1 MLAVLYKVLICTGVD
16 NNQCTEAAT
25 DAKIIPWPVTEH
37 ERQLLRKQLESDT
50 DNLQQEFAKLVAST
64 SMHMKTTHV
73 ETAVLVLAIIS
84 YDASLKLK
92 FASRWSYARDFVFVE
107 ASHYWSFYDFSLLKI
122 IIEATLND
130 NTICVYDVEKLLRRY
145 INLFKDYCSRRL
157 CKSPSNGADASEQT
171 SEVVMLIDDRMNL
184 KECTWQDLQK
194 LQDIASQVTGVRIE
208 GLYSCTNFK
217 KIETADDIMQ
227 QEASPSKKIRLEE
240 DSCSSTDSEISDIEL
255 RGVDKL
261 SETELVVEDSW
272 DFFQWNGYG
281 LKARIQPDSLP
292 TDVDSCT
299 ITIKASL
306 SGQYQLPPN
315 THLVSPVFWLHCTP
329 RCKFNFPV
337 TLEIQHCAPLKNS
350 FRLFM
355 AGASSAQ
362 KDLPYSFK
370 VLHGGSF
377 SENISYGTIDLSQ
390 FGGIAVVQERADER
404 RYWSN
409 VFAMGPANH
418 KTVHFTVTWD
428 DEAHITVSLL
438 LII

>member
-1 MLAVLYKVLICTGVD
+1 MLQHYPSCHLLGIISCAEE
-16 NNQCTEAAT
+16 TES
-25 DAKIIPWPVTEH
+25 DAKIIPWPISES
-37 ERQLLRKQLESDT
+37 ERQLLRKQLESNS
-50 DNLQQEFAKLVAST
+50 DNLQQEFAKVVS
-64 SMHMKTTHV
+64 SVSQCMVRNDV
-73 ETAVLVLAIIS
+73 ESLALYLVLIT
-84 YDASLKLK
+84 YDSSLQKEIDRYDQCLEILDK
-92 FASRWSYARDFVFVE
+92 MRK
-107 ASHYWSFYDFSLLKI
+107 YWSFYNYNLLKCI
-122 IIEATLND
+122 VEAGCTYGCCKDLLQ
-130 NTICVYDVEKLLRRY
+130 VYVSHFETY
-145 INLFKDYCSRRL
+145 CKDRL
-157 CKSPSNGADASEQT
+157 YESPSNKAEASEQ
-171 SEVVMLIDDRMNL
+171 SGVVMLIDDRMNL
-184 KECTWQDLQK
+184 KGCTWQDLQK
-194 LQDIASQVTGVRIE
+194 LQEVASEVTGVRIE
-208 GLYSCTNFK
+208 SLYSCTNFEK
-217 KIETADDIMQ
+217 VEAADDI
-227 QEASPSKKIRLEE
+227 EASPSKKIRLEE
-240 DSCSSTDSEISDIEL
+240 DSCSCTDSEISDIEL

-281 LKARIQPDSLP
+281 LKVHIQPDSLP

-329 RCKFNFPV
+329 RCRFNTPV

-355 AGASSAQ
+355 ARASSAQ

-377 SENISYGTIDLSQ
+377 SENSSYGTIDLSQ

-404 RYWSN
+404 RYCSN

>member
-1 MLAVLYKVLICTGVD
+1 MLAPPLKCSNIILVIILLGIVSCAEE
-16 NNQCTEAAT
+16 TESDSES
-25 DAKIIPWPVTEH
+25 DAKIMPWPITES
-37 ERQLLRKQLESDT
+37 ERQLLRKRLESDS
-50 DNLQQEFAKLVAST
+50 DNLQQEFAKLVNSVNQYMVNCEVH
-64 SMHMKTTHV
+64 SSG
-73 ETAVLVLAIIS
+73 LSLALIT
-84 YDASLKLK
+84 YDSSLKKKIGEYDGCQEILLK
-92 FASRWSYARDFVFVE
+92 MSK
-107 ASHYWSFYDFSLLKI
+107 YWSFYDYNFLKFIVKTVCTSYKRCEYLLQGYVSHFERFCK
-122 IIEATLND
+122 
-130 NTICVYDVEKLLRRY
+130 Y
-145 INLFKDYCSRRL
+145 RL
-157 CKSPSNGADASEQT
+157 YESPSGKAEASEQK
-171 SEVVMLIDDRMNL
+171 SGVVMLIDDRMNL
-184 KECTWQDLQK
+184 KGCTWQDLQK
-194 LQDIASQVTGVRIE
+194 LQEVASEVTGVRIE
-208 GLYSCTNFK
+208 SLYSCTDFK
-217 KIETADDIMQ
+217 EIDRAHIIMQ
-227 QEASPSKKIRLEE
+227 QEPNPSRR
-240 DSCSSTDSEISDIEL
+240 DSCLSTDLEVCDIEL

-261 SETELVVEDSW
+261 SETELVVNDSW
-272 DFFQWNGYG
+272 ESFQWNGYG
-281 LKARIQPDSLP
+281 LKVDVQSDSLP
-292 TDVDSCT
+292 SNMDSCT

-315 THLVSPVFWLHCTP
+315 THLISPVFWLHCTP

-337 TLEIQHCAPLKNS
+337 TLEIQHCAPLRNS